1 MNTTKLFFMAALVV
15 IFAACS
21 NDDDELIQQPAKMI
35 TITAQLAPKSES
47 ASTRAVSE
55 SGDNIVVDWA
65 VNEHLAI
72 LYTKDGNQMA
82 DARITAVDASGAATI
97 TFSVVD
103 GTPDN
108 TDCQIIYP
116 LSAAKKDH
124 TGLKDNATLLAN
136 QNGTLNADL
145 DVRVGA
151 GKIQTSTPG
160 LDVTTQ
166 PAAQFAIWKLT
177 LNKMATNLYITADG
191 VLIAGAN
198 LSSKG
203 NEFTVAV
210 PAVSSKTVAVVAT
223 DQSNCYC
230 YSKETVSLTAGKY
243 YKSSVTM
250 EGISNDESRVVFQL
264 TNQNKVCIE
273 NKTVV
278 LSGLTNTGGIVC
290 EGAATIILLETN
302 SITGASN
309 TPAIQ
314 AGNNTLTIT
323 GIGTLLASGGENCA
337 GIGSSGDCFCVDIII
352 CGGTITAN
360 GGAYAAGIGTG
371 KGGGCGDITITEGV
385 TKVTA
390 TKGFGS
396 DESIGSGSGGACSR
410 VTICGVE
417 GAIAASPYTYPALPG
432 KFTINDSGRKVY
444 FSHGNL
450 QATCS
455 TADDDVNTQE
465 TWTWHFAEHQWD
477 YIGAAVAN
485 NSING
490 NGSVSDAGTVDLFG
504 WSTSTTYGIYNST
517 TASDYSGDFYDWGK
531 AIGGGWRTL
540 SNGEWVYLFN
550 TRIGSTVNETNGT
563 LSARYTLATI
573 NTDVNSGVKGIIL
586 FPDGVNF
593 AADEASWNNINGVS
607 DYATKCTST
616 QWDALA
622 AKGCVFL
629 PAAGYRNGTSVSEVG
644 AHGYYW
650 SSMKHGETDTGASGL
665 SFEYE
670 LNPDA
675 SNNYNRYYGYSVRL
689 VYDAN

>member
-21 NDDDELIQQPAKMI
+21 NDDDELTQQPAKMI
-35 TITAQLAPKSES
+35 TITAQLAPKSND
-47 ASTRAVSE
+47 AQTRAVSE
-55 SGDNIVVDWA
+55 NGNNIAVDWA
-65 VNEHLAI
+65 VDEHLAI

-166 PAAQFAIWKLT
+166 PVAQFAIWKLT
-177 LNKMATNLYITADG
+177 LNEMATNLYITADG

-198 LSSKG
+198 RSSEG

-223 DQSNCYC
+223 YQSNCWC
-230 YSKETVSLTAGKY
+230 YSKAEISLTAGKY

-250 EGISNDESRVVFQL
+250 EGIHNDESRVVFQL
-264 TNQNKVCIE
+264 TNQNKVYIGE

-278 LSGLTNTGGIVC
+278 LSGLTNTGGIIC
-290 EGAATIILLETN
+290 NGAATIILLGTN

-323 GIGTLLASGGENCA
+323 GTGALLASGGENCA
-337 GIGSSGDCFCVDIII
+337 GIGSSGDGICVDIII

-371 KGGGCGDITITEGV
+371 KSGSSGDITITEGV

-396 DESIGSGSGGACSR
+396 DESIGSGSSGACSR

-432 KFTINDSGRKVY
+432 KFTINGSGGKVF
-444 FSHGNL
+444 FSQGNL
-450 QATCS
+450 QATWDGS
-455 TADDDVNTQE
+455 Y
-465 TWTWHFAEHQWD
+465 WTWHFAEHQWD
-477 YIGAAVAN
+477 FM
-485 NSING
+485 G
-490 NGSVSDAGTVDLFG
+490 NAEGNTKVTSTSPFVSDYTGTSTTVDLFG
-504 WSTSTTYGIYNST
+504 WSTSATTYGIHNST
-517 TASDYSGDFYDWGK
+517 NSSNYSGNFFDWGNT
-531 AIGGGWRTL
+531 IGTGWRTL

-550 TRIGSTVNETNGT
+550 TRIGSIVNGKPE
-563 LSARYTLATI
+563 ARYTLATI
-573 NTDVNSGVKGIIL
+573 RTDISGGVNGVIL
-586 FPDGVNF
+586 FPDGLTF
-593 AADEASWNNINGVS
+593 ASSEFTTLDNDAINGTS
-607 DYATKCTST
+607 NWGTKCIEDEWT
-616 QWDALA
+616 ALA

-629 PAAGYRNGTSVSEVG
+629 PAAGYRNGTNVIIAG
-644 AHGYYW
+644 THGYYW
-650 SSMKHGETDTGASGL
+650 SSENYGDTGASGL
-665 SFEYE
+665 SFENYQQD
-670 LNPDA
+670 LFTY
-675 SNNYNRYYGYSVRL
+675 NNYNRYYGYSVRL